1 VTPELFITRH
11 NHLIDPVVHVWSWQI
26 PIYLFLGGWVAG
38 MMILTGYFMLGGRHE
53 RRSPL
58 LSALPGVGLVLLSL
72 GMFALFLDLEHKR
85 YVWRLYTTFQWTSPM
100 SWGSWILLL
109 VYPVLVLTWMVRPP
123 ALLEE
128 ISETIER
135 ASAALRARRHVIR
148 AIGISSMVVGV
159 ALGVYTGI
167 LLSSLGARPLW
178 NSGALGVLFLASGVS
193 AAAAFAHLVT
203 RAEDE
208 RALTVRIDNVVLAS
222 ELGVLALFLL
232 GLLSGSAPQVEAAR
246 LVLGGPFTAPF
257 WVFVVGLGIA
267 IPLLIQLLA
276 ARHVIQHTPVAPM
289 LVMAGGLALRWIIVS
304 AGQVSHWA
312 HGAMRIH

>member
-1 VTPELFITRH
+1 MHPELFITRH
-11 NHLIDPVVHVWSWQI
+11 NELIDPFVRVWSWQI
-26 PIYLFLGGWVAG
+26 PAYLFLGGWVAG
-38 MMILTGYFMLGGRHE
+38 MMIITGYFMLGGRHT

-58 LSALPGVGLVLLSL
+58 LSALPGVGLLLLSL
-72 GMFALFLDLEHKR
+72 GMLALFLDLEHKR

-109 VYPVLVLTWMVRPP
+109 VYPVLVATWMVRPP
-123 ALLEE
+123 VMLEDL
-128 ISETIER
+128 SQTVER
-135 ASAALRARRHVIR
+135 ASLALQANRQVVR
-148 AIGISSMVVGV
+148 AIGIASMVIGV

-178 NSGALGVLFLASGVS
+178 NSGVLGVLFLASGVS

-203 RAEDE
+203 RSPDE

-222 ELGVLALFLL
+222 ELGILALFMF
-232 GLLSGSAPQVEAAR
+232 GLLAGSAPQVEAAR
-246 LVLGGPFTAPF
+246 LFLGGAYTAPF
-257 WVFVVGLGIA
+257 WVFVVRLGII
-267 IPLLIQLLA
+267 IPLIIQLLA
-276 ARHVIQHTPVAPM
+276 ARHLVQHTPIAPIM
-289 LVMAGGLALRWIIVS
+289 VMAGGLALRWVIVS

>member
-1 VTPELFITRH
+1 MTPELFITRH
-11 NHLIDPVVHVWSWQI
+11 NALIDPFVHVWSWQI
-26 PIYLFLGGWVAG
+26 PVYLFLGGWVAVNI
-38 MMILTGYFMLGGRHE
+38 ILTGYFMLGGRHT

-58 LSALPGVGLVLLSL
+58 LSALPGLGLVLLSL
-72 GMFALFLDLEHKR
+72 GMLALFLDLEHKR

-123 ALLEE
+123 IVLEDL
-128 ISETIER
+128 SQTVER
-135 ASAALRARRHVIR
+135 VSRHLQADRHVVR
-148 AIGISSMVVGV
+148 AIGISSMVIGV

-178 NSGALGVLFLASGVS
+178 NSGILGVLFLASGVS

-203 RAEDE
+203 HSPDE

-222 ELGVLALFLL
+222 ELGILALFLL
-232 GLLSGSAPQVEAAR
+232 GHLAGSAAQAEAAR
-246 LVLGGPFTAPF
+246 LFLGGPYTAPF
-257 WVFVVGLGIA
+257 WVLVVGLGIA
-267 IPLLIQLLA
+267 IPLVIQVLA
-276 ARHVIQHTPVAPM
+276 ARHLVQHTPIAPIMVM
-289 LVMAGGLALRWIIVS
+289 LGGLALRWVMVS
-304 AGQVSHWA
+304 AGQFSHWA

>member
-1 VTPELFITRH
+1 VIPELFLTRH
-11 NHLIDPVVHVWSWQI
+11 NDLIDPFVHVWSWQI
-26 PIYLFLGGWVAG
+26 PVYLFLGGWVAG
-38 MMILTGYFMLGGRHE
+38 MMIITGYFMLGGRHT

-72 GMFALFLDLEHKR
+72 GMLALFLDLEHKR

-109 VYPVLVLTWMVRPP
+109 VYPALVLTWMVRPP
-123 ALLEE
+123 VILEDL
-128 ISETIER
+128 SQTIER
-135 ASAALRARRHVIR
+135 LSCALQANRQIVR
-148 AIGISSMVVGV
+148 AIGIASMVIGA

-203 RAEDE
+203 RSPDE

-222 ELGVLALFLL
+222 ELGILMLFLL
-232 GLLSGSAPQVEAAR
+232 GGSAPQVEAAG
-246 LVLGGPFTAPF
+246 LLLGGPYTAPF
-257 WVFVVGLGIA
+257 WVLVVGLGIVV
-267 IPLLIQLLA
+267 PLIIQILA
-276 ARHVIQHTPVAPM
+276 ARHLIQHTPIAPLM
-289 LVMAGGLALRWIIVS
+289 VMAGGLALRWVIVS

-312 HGAMRIH
+312 HGAMRMH

>member
-11 NHLIDPVVHVWSWQI
+11 NELIDPFVRVRSWQI
-26 PIYLFLGGWVAG
+26 PLYLFLGGWVAG
-38 MMILTGYFMLGGRHE
+38 MMIITGYFMLGGRHTG
-53 RRSPL
+53 RSPL

-72 GMFALFLDLEHKR
+72 GMLALFLDLEHKR

-100 SWGSWILLL
+100 SWGSWILLV
-109 VYPVLVLTWMVRPP
+109 VYPVLLLTWFVRPP
-123 ALLEE
+123 AVLEDLSQTVERLSHLLQ
-128 ISETIER
+128 
-135 ASAALRARRHVIR
+135 ARRDVVRVIGVTSMLV
-148 AIGISSMVVGV
+148 GI

-178 NSGALGVLFLASGVS
+178 NSGILGVLFLASGVS

-203 RAEDE
+203 HSPEE

-222 ELGVLALFLL
+222 ELGILALFLL
-232 GLLSGSAPQVEAAR
+232 GLLAGSAPQVEAA
-246 LVLGGPFTAPF
+246 LLFLGGSYTAPF
-257 WVFVVGLGIA
+257 WVFVVGLGIV
-267 IPLLIQLLA
+267 IPLLIQVLA
-276 ARHVIQHTPVAPM
+276 ARHLVQPTPIAPIM
-289 LVMAGGLALRWIIVS
+289 VMAGGLALRWVLVS